1 MACVVC
7 PVDLLRYD
15 VVGFPQS
22 IRFALRCGESGNLRS
37 CGARFTLILGASS
50 QGSGLAAQCVAVV
63 CCHTAVA
70 GLLGLSGGIFGL
82 SGVQGHGSQTLYAGF
97 RGVWPPSALGGGLGP
112 AAALSGVGSTIVIIL
127 LICGS
132 SGGGSG
138 GSDTWGV
145 AVLPPGA
152 WQAWCHQH
160 VVQWL
165 SYYFSVLHCVH

>member
-1 MACVVC
+1 MRCTVHFDPWGFVPGKRPCSTVCRGCVLSYSSGG
-7 PVDLLRYD
+7 PPGSLRRD
-15 VVGFPQS
+15 
-22 IRFALRCGESGNLRS
+22 LRS
-37 CGARFTLILGASS
+37 FGGPGTRESN
-50 QGSGLAAQCVAVV
+50 AVR
-63 CCHTAVA
+63 
-70 GLLGLSGGIFGL
+70 
-82 SGVQGHGSQTLYAGF
+82 GVQGSLA
-97 RGVWPPSALGGGLGP
+97 SLALGGGLGP

-152 WQAWCHQH
+152 WQAWCHH